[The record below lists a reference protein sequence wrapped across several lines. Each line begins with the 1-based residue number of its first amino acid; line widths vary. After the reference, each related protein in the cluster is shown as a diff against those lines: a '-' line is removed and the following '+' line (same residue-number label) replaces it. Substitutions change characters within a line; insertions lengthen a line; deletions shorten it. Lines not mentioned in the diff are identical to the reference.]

1 MPKNTNWRTALA
13 QLKTKLKVANLFSCC
28 KNVKMLSFA
37 SCHFL
42 NFFFRKE
49 ATFSGF
55 PFDSFFPFSL
65 KSYLVLIFSG
75 SLKFKIR
82 PKEEVFLFLAL
93 SWKKY
98 KRFFILFVRFCIWAQ
113 FVASCLQR
121 MIRFFFWRSTLFEHL
136 NIYFVVI
143 SGSNFFK
150 NRYIST

>member
-65 KSYLVLIFSG
+65 KSNLVLIFSG

-93 SWKKY
+93 SWKKVQKVFY
-98 KRFFILFVRFCIWAQ
+98 SLCPILHLSA
-113 FVASCLQR
+113 
-121 MIRFFFWRSTLFEHL
+121 IRRIVSPENDPSFHLKINFEHL
-136 NIYFVVI
+136 NIYFGLI
-143 SGSNFFK
+143 SWL
-150 NRYIST
+150 